1 MDLLAHEAN
10 GPDESDETDGA
21 DEVDQTDGAAEDDE
35 ADEKGRWSHWSR

>member
-10 GPDESDETDGA
+10 GPDETDGA